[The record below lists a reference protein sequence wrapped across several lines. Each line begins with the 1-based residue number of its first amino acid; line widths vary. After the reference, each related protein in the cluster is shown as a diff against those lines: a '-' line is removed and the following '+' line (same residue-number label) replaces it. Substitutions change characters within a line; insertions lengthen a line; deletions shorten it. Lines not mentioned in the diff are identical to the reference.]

1 MEIEIKDRFGRP
13 SIPREWFLVPLEAV
27 NKAVDRLKDG
37 SLTKFIYDPEVAAL
51 KLRKST
57 DAEEEAKA

>member
-1 MEIEIKDRFGRP
+1 LEIEIKDRFGRP